1 MVAPR
6 TAAVAGVARRSGG
19 FLAPDTATEDRPSLR
34 VVAEAR
40 RERRR
45 RIGVLALIGLAVAMF
60 AVVGSQTLI
69 VSQQAHI
76 DHVNNQIADAETKAR
91 ELHLELAQLQSP
103 QHITSEATS
112 KLGMIPAP
120 TPVYL
125 QPKDT
130 DDARAG
136 EMPPAP
142 TPTTVPSASPSTTAA
157 KATTPTTAAKATTPT
172 TAATVGKA
180 R

>member
-6 TAAVAGVARRSGG
+6 TAAVATVARRAGG
-19 FLAPDTATEDRPSLR
+19 FFVPDSATDDRPGLR
-34 VVAEAR
+34 VVTEAR

-45 RIGVLALIGLAVAMF
+45 RIGVLALIGLAIAMF

-76 DHVNNQIADAETKAR
+76 DRVNNQIADAETRAR
-91 ELHLELAQLQSP
+91 ELHRELAQLQSP

-112 KLGMIPAP
+112 RLGMIPAP

-125 QPKDT
+125 QPRDT
-130 DDARAG
+130 DDARAA
-136 EMPPAP
+136 EMPAP
-142 TPTTVPSASPSTTAA
+142 TPTTVPAASPSTTAA